1 MVGKSPAICLCSPI
15 GYELSGL
22 DVMDAYT
29 HFIKAAEK
37 LGLVENARMDV
48 FSMAANTKQGST
60 FANAL
65 RVAMS

>member
-1 MVGKSPAICLCSPI
+1 MAD
-15 GYELSGL
+15 GYGYDSSGL
-22 DVMDAYT
+22 DVVDAYT

-37 LGLVENARMDV
+37 LGLAENARKDV
-48 FSMAANTKQGST
+48 FSMAANTTQGSS

>member
-1 MVGKSPAICLCSPI
+1 M
-15 GYELSGL
+15 SGL